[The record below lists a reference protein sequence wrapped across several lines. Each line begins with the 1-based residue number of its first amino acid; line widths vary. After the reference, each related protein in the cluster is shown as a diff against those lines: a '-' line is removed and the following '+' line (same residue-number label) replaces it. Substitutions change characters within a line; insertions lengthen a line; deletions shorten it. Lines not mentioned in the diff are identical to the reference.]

1 MESDR
6 DIAPNPDP
14 TKKSHMALIN
24 QEHPLSSKGTIL
36 VVDDIPDNLSL
47 LTYILSEEGYE
58 VRVAPS
64 GKLALRS
71 IESALPD
78 LILLDI
84 NMPQMNGYQV
94 CEQLKAE
101 ERTRNIPV
109 IFVSALGEVLD
120 KVKAFNVGGVDYITK
135 PFEPV
140 EVLARIKNQ
149 LRMRSLQLQLMEQN
163 VLLQQQIEGR
173 RYAEVEVRLLLATTQ
188 AINRSHDIHSALAAV
203 LRLVCLTIEWNY
215 GEAWIPDRDRTV
227 LECSRGWY
235 ASDTSLS
242 QFRHQSSTITFAPN
256 IGLPGR
262 IWSSKQPEWIEDV
275 SVAEDQAFLRSKI
288 AAAVG
293 LKAAFGVP
301 IGDTNQVLAIL
312 VFYNKTPVNI
322 NSRLIG
328 LVSAVATQL
337 GSAIRRKQA
346 EEALRIA
353 EERYHSIVENA
364 VEGIYQTT
372 PSGPFLSANLALAKI
387 YGYDSPEELITSIQ
401 DVSQQLYV
409 DPNRQREFITEI
421 EANNAVSGFESLAYR
436 KDGNTIWISE
446 SARAVRDS
454 EEKLLYYEGTV
465 SDITARKLA
474 QEALEFQKEQTEKLL
489 LNILPK
495 PIAQRLKEGQ
505 MVIADSFSEV
515 SVLFADLVGF
525 TDFSSK
531 KTPTELVQIIN
542 LIFSK
547 FDQLS
552 QQHGLE
558 KIKTIGD
565 AYMVVGGLPTYRPNH
580 AEAIAKIALEMK
592 AVLASFNANTGENL
606 LLRIG
611 ISIGPVVAG
620 VIGLTKF
627 IYDLWGDTV
636 NVASRME
643 SSGIPDE
650 IQVTEAVY
658 ERLKEQFVF
667 KKRGSIPI
675 KGKGEMTTYF
685 LIGRN

>member
-1 MESDR
+1 VESDR